1 MKPFE
6 YFEPRTVGEAIQ
18 ILSDYGDKAQILSGG
33 IDLIPRMQKGDIH
46 AEYVVNIQKIP
57 GLEYIEPIGKEGFTF
72 GAMSRLRSLEVSQ
85 SIQNGYPILYEAI
98 HQITSVQAKYM
109 GTAVGN
115 LCVATPA
122 SDVATS
128 LFALGARLK
137 ITGPKGERI
146 EPIEKFYVDYRLTS
160 LKRGEM
166 VTEVLLPHPPPGTG
180 TAFFNLVRT
189 RADIAKIGAA
199 TAIFVQNGICREVR
213 IAIGAA
219 APTVFRAVK
228 AETLLTGQKITPR
241 EINEAAETAAGE
253 TKPITDLR
261 STAKYRKEMARV
273 LVKRALEKALENAK
287 G

>member
-6 YFEPRTVGEAIQ
+6 YFEPRTVGEATQ
-18 ILSDYGDKAQILSGG
+18 ILSDYGEKAQILSGG
-33 IDLIPRMQKGDIH
+33 IDLIPRMQKDDIH
-46 AEYVVNIQKIP
+46 AEYVVNIQNIP

-72 GAMSRLRSLEVSQ
+72 GAMSRLRSLEVSKA
-85 SIQNGYPILYEAI
+85 IQNKYPILYEAI

-128 LFALGARLK
+128 LFALGAQLK

-166 VTEVLLPHPPPGTG
+166 VTGVLLPNPPPGTG

-199 TAIFVQNGICREVR
+199 TAILVQNGICREVR

-228 AETLLTGQKITPR
+228 AETLLTGQKITPQV
-241 EINEAAETAAGE
+241 INEAAETAAGE

-261 STAKYRKEMARV
+261 STANYRKEMARV
-273 LVKRALEKALENAK
+273 LVRRALEKALENAK
-287 G
+287 S